1 MRKSISL
8 LILLLALSCG
18 NEKRLHFVT
27 ESAGTL
33 DSCIFVN
40 DFTILCYIDSA
51 DCTVCSMQWLT
62 LWSHRE
68 RELEKLNTGIVLIVN
83 NTDEKAVYDAL
94 EHLQLKF
101 PVAFDNNSALKQNNP
116 LLLGQFP
123 VFAVNREKE
132 VVWLGTPIE
141 SETTWNLFCKTLQ
154 KLSESK

>member
-1 MRKSISL
+1 ML

-18 NEKRLHFVT
+18 KENRLHLVT
-27 ESAGTL
+27 EGAGTL
-33 DSCIFVN
+33 DSCMLVN
-40 DFTILCYIDSA
+40 DFTVLCYIDSA
-51 DCTVCSMQWLT
+51 NCTVCSMQWLT

-101 PVAFDNNSALKQNNP
+101 PVAFDNYSALKQNNP

-123 VFAVNREKE
+123 VFVVNREKE

-141 SETTWNLFCKTLQ
+141 SETTWNLFIKTLQ